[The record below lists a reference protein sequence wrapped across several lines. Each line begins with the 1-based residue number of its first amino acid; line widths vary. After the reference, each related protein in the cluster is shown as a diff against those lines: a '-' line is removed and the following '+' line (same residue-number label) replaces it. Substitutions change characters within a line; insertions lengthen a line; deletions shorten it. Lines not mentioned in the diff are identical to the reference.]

1 MSKYRPWEFATT
13 YLVHLDI
20 IVDVSTT
27 SAHWGCVSFCPSI
40 HMKPVYGLKNQL
52 FCQKSVMR
60 CIQFDGAG
68 HTNGG
73 VTTNCQSL
81 LLGLRVLDLSWL
93 ECSAPSLQDIYCKF
107 HKFLGSLSSISFS
120 FINVVLQFPLV
131 AYVAFLVSKSIVAHG
146 FFILL
151 QMDSDVHKVT
161 G

>member
-1 MSKYRPWEFATT
+1 
-13 YLVHLDI
+13 
-20 IVDVSTT
+20 
-27 SAHWGCVSFCPSI
+27 
-40 HMKPVYGLKNQL
+40 MKPVYGLKNQL
-52 FCQKSVMR
+52 FYQKSVMR